1 MENQNNNLQELEE
14 LRSQVAEFKNRMEQ
28 QEIVSRRLL
37 EEVMKGHVSW
47 IKQMSIW
54 GSVGELVILPLL
66 VYALRSIVGVSWL
79 PIIAVGLI
87 LVGEAVFNFWNV
99 STIRDKHLAVDDVL
113 SAQQRLITFKRREK
127 LYTFG
132 ILPFLFLWIVWLLF
146 DVYYGTDIPFSPS
159 SERGIVHVV
168 VIVIASDKFVHY
180 NIPQSDRNSDSWNRS
195 LWSYLLSG
203 KITSSFLSS
212 SLQLTILRERMVP
225 SGAKRIIWGIAMT
238 P

>member
-14 LRSQVAEFKNRMEQ
+14 LRSQVAEFKKRVEQ

-37 EEVMKGHVSW
+37 REAMKGHVSW

-79 PIIAVGLI
+79 PIIAIGLM

-99 STIRDKHLAVDDVL
+99 STIRNKHLAVDDVL

-132 ILPFLFLWIVWLLF
+132 ILPFLFLLVVWLLF
-146 DVYYGTDIPFSPS
+146 DVYYGTDIPFFPS
-159 SERGIVHVV
+159 SNRLLFYFV
-168 VIVIASDKFVHY
+168 VIVITSAVVSYVFY
-180 NIPQSDRNSDSWNRS
+180 REMRS
-195 LWSYLLSG
+195 LNKAIKDIDEFAG
-203 KITSSFLSS
+203 RNNK
-212 SLQLTILRERMVP
+212 Q
-225 SGAKRIIWGIAMT
+225 
-238 P
+238 

>member
-1 MENQNNNLQELEE
+1 MDNQNNNFQELEE
-14 LRSQVAEFKNRMEQ
+14 LRSQVAEFKKRMER

-37 EEVMKGHVSW
+37 KEAMKGHVSW
-47 IKQMSIW
+47 IKRMNIW

-79 PIIAVGLI
+79 PIIAIVLL

-132 ILPFLFLWIVWLLF
+132 ILPFIFLCVVWLLF
-146 DVYYGTDIPFSPS
+146 DVYYGTDIPFFPS
-159 SERGIVHVV
+159 SERNLVYFV
-168 VIVIASDKFVHY
+168 VIVIVFALLFYVFS
-180 NIPQSDRNSDSWNRS
+180 REMRS
-195 LWSYLLSG
+195 LNKAIKDIDEFAG
-203 KITSSFLSS
+203 KNS
-212 SLQLTILRERMVP
+212 
-225 SGAKRIIWGIAMT
+225 
-238 P
+238 